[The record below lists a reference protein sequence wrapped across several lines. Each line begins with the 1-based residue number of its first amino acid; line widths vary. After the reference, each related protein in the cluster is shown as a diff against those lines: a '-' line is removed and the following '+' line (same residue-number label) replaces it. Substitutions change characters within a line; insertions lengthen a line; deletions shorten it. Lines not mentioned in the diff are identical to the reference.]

1 MNNTAQKNSKH
12 SLILLL
18 IVLVVA
24 ACIKIFGNSD
34 SGQTTTETIA
44 ETLELET
51 ETLSET
57 QYFVPAETIETEQQE
72 TQTAETTETEEQETE
87 TWETPETNEGSSQ
100 SQRIPEDSAAS
111 LTFRND
117 KLLEEHYEKHGIEM
131 GFDSPEEYEQAAAA
145 VVANPDALYKTEA
158 EDGDGVYYIQDTNE
172 FVIVSTDGY
181 IRTYFYPNS
190 GIAYFNRQ

>member
-1 MNNTAQKNSKH
+1 MKNTVQRNSKH
-12 SLILLL
+12 SMILLL

-34 SGQTTTETIA
+34 SGQTTTENP
-44 ETLELET
+44 EYL
-51 ETLSET
+51 
-57 QYFVPAETIETEQQE
+57 
-72 TQTAETTETEEQETE
+72 ETE
-87 TWETPETNEGSSQ
+87 TWETIETNEGASQ
-100 SQRIPEDSAAS
+100 SQKIPEDSAVS

-131 GFDSPEEYEQAAAA
+131 GFDSPESYEQAAAA

-158 EDGDGVYYIQDTNE
+158 EDGDGVYYIEDTNE

-181 IRTYFYPNS
+181 LRTYFNPTD
-190 GIAYFNRQ
+190 GISYFNRQ

>member
-1 MNNTAQKNSKH
+1 MKNTAQRNSKH
-12 SLILLL
+12 SMILLL

-34 SGQTTTETIA
+34 SGQTTTENP
-44 ETLELET
+44 EYLET

-57 QYFVPAETIETEQQE
+57 QYFVPAETIETEEQG
-72 TQTAETTETEEQETE
+72 TKTAQTVETEEQETA
-87 TWETPETNEGSSQ
+87 TWETVETNEGSSQ
-100 SQRIPEDSAAS
+100 SQKIPEDSAVS

-131 GFDSPEEYEQAAAA
+131 GFDSPESYEQAAAA

-158 EDGDGVYYIQDTNE
+158 EDGDGVYYIEDTNE

-181 IRTYFYPNS
+181 LRTYFNPTD
-190 GIAYFNRQ
+190 GISYFNRQ